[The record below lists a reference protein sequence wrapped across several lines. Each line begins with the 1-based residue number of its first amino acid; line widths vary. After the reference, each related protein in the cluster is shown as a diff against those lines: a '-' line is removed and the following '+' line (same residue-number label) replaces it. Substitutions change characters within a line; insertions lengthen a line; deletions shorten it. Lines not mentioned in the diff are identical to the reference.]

1 MLYTTSASNRKTR
14 RRRRSPNFPVFAIW
28 AALVATDAFLQS
40 HTQATLPPA
49 ASIAALAP
57 AVAPTPLSLTA
68 LVREPLLMT
77 FTTLANS
84 PTRPACFRARTSTLP
99 RPEPIPRPT
108 RRLACLAPSAGL
120 MLLSSMIY
128 LSVDFD
134 QIADLV
140 NHAAHFGRI
149 LQFAH
154 AVELAQTQATNGGAV
169 RFLGANR
176 AAHQLNLDGLLRC
189 HFQAPVQ
196 AKMSSTV
203 LPRLAATFDG
213 VVELTS
219 ASNVAR
225 TML

>member
-84 PTRPACFRARTSTLP
+84 PTTPAQAALQRHLTAFKTNLMVATGTRLLTLV
-99 RPEPIPRPT
+99 T
-108 RRLACLAPSAGL
+108 TASG
-120 MLLSSMIY
+120 
-128 LSVDFD
+128 
-134 QIADLV
+134 
-140 NHAAHFGRI
+140 
-149 LQFAH
+149 
-154 AVELAQTQATNGGAV
+154 LAQAGADTTAYAALGMLGAV
-169 RFLGANR
+169 CG
-176 AAHQLNLDGLLRC
+176 LDAIEFHDLSLRGL
-189 HFQAPVQ
+189 
-196 AKMSSTV
+196 
-203 LPRLAATFDG
+203 
-213 VVELTS
+213 
-219 ASNVAR
+219 
-225 TML
+225 